1 MYPIIKDYCKHFKIK
16 MTVRGKVDN
25 DKTSPLR
32 EAIDRTM
39 NEYERAVIKPEAYE
53 NAREVQARELCNL
66 VRAGLVALYD
76 MGIEDPEPMINAL
89 VKADIKG
96 KKRDKFG
103 RIIKDGFVPPDLKG
117 LY

>member
-1 MYPIIKDYCKHFKIK
+1 MYTIIKDYCEHFKIK
-16 MTVRGKVDN
+16 MTVRGKVSN

-53 NAREVQARELCNL
+53 NARETQARELCNL

-76 MGIEDPEPMINAL
+76 MGITDPEPIITSLA
-89 VKADIKG
+89 KADIKG
-96 KKRDKFG
+96 KKRDKLG
-103 RIIKDGFVPPDLKG
+103 RIVKDGFVPADLKG